1 MKELG
6 IPRLTPEQV
15 EKLCEIAEKTAR
27 EHILSKVPLSRI
39 SDLDVTVD
47 ITGLKPITVDVD
59 IGITLSPLMKN
70 YDVQQLAIEA
80 EKEAFSAVEK
90 HLKAIACKSR
100 K

>member
-1 MKELG
+1 LEKVG

-15 EKLCEIAEKTAR
+15 EKLCEIAEKAAR

-39 SDLDVTVD
+39 SDIDVTVD
-47 ITGLKPITVDVD
+47 IAGSKPITVNVDV
-59 IGITLSPLMKN
+59 GITLSPLMKN

-80 EKEAFSAVEK
+80 KEEAFSAVEK
-90 HLKAIACKSR
+90 YLREIACKSR